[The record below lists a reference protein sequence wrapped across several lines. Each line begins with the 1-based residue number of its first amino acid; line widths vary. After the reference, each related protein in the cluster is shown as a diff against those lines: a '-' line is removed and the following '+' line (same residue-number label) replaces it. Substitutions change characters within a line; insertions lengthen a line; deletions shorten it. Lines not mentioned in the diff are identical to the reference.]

1 MATIRLERTLD
12 APIDHVFEL
21 LSDHA
26 EYHRFRGITDSK
38 LIREGESERN
48 GLGARRSVA
57 TGPIRFEE
65 EITAFER
72 PTRMGYLIREVN
84 VPLEHDGGMIT
95 LESTGGG
102 TRVLWVSTFTMRVPL
117 VGRPLG
123 SVLAATFKRGFSSVL
138 SQIERRAGS
147 G

>member
-1 MATIRLERTLD
+1 MATIHLERTLR

-26 EYHRFRGITDSK
+26 GYRRFRGITDSR
-38 LIREGESERN
+38 LTREGDAEPN
-48 GLGARRSVA
+48 GLGAVRSIA

-84 VPLEHDGGMIT
+84 VPIEHDGGMIT
-95 LESTGGG
+95 LESAGGG
-102 TRVLWVSTFTMRVPL
+102 THVLWVSTFVATVPL

-123 SVLAATFKRGFSSVL
+123 AVMAAVFKRGFRSVL
-138 SQIERRAGS
+138 SETERLAK
-147 G
+147 